1 MMYPFDMNKK
11 DYKVLYWSTKRLSS
25 IYEGDGI
32 GVPKCEPE
40 IVLYNQENYP
50 TCLAIQG
57 HPEMMRKESPII
69 NILNDLIDKCLE
81 DVR

>member
-1 MMYPFDMNKK
+1 MWPK

-57 HPEMMRKESPII
+57 HPEMMRPGIAHEII
-69 NILNDLIDKCLE
+69 NGIIKTLI
-81 DVR
+81 

>member
-57 HPEMMRKESPII
+57 HPEMMKPGIAHEII
-69 NILNDLIDKCLE
+69 NGIIKTLI
-81 DVR
+81 